1 MTGQKSI
8 FPPSSLAVVRISS
21 LNYKTR
27 NLSSSIY
34 ENRLFLHL
42 GWFRRLFVPR
52 WTADTATTLTPFQR
66 MRPAAERN
74 PRPFPSLLSSLSLSA
89 SSLPRYSPLNR
100 NQSSTIAIDV
110 GLGQYELIARI
121 LGRRWRRTAVADT
134 LPGRSSRLRASG
146 AVLLRA
152 EGCSLDLMER
162 R

>member
-1 MTGQKSI
+1 MARSGTASSHPRPLSCSSAQLRPELSFLFFLRQKSI

-52 WTADTATTLTPFQR
+52 WTVDTATTLTPFQR

-74 PRPFPSLLSSLSLSA
+74 PRPFPSLLSSLSL
-89 SSLPRYSPLNR
+89 
-100 NQSSTIAIDV
+100 
-110 GLGQYELIARI
+110 
-121 LGRRWRRTAVADT
+121 
-134 LPGRSSRLRASG
+134 RSSKTMTTTEKKDSQ
-146 AVLLRA
+146 
-152 EGCSLDLMER
+152 
-162 R
+162 